1 MIVGIDL
8 GGTKIAYA
16 LVDSATGSVRARH
29 VAPTNS
35 QAGAADVLARMVT
48 QITQL
53 CADAAVALTQ
63 VSGIG
68 IGVPGVFDDASGHTL
83 FLPYLVGTWRDVAV
97 GPTLTAALGVPTWL
111 INDARAFVLGEAVYG
126 AGRGYDN
133 VAGFTVGTGIG
144 GGVVIHQHLYLG
156 IDGTAGEFGHQ
167 TLAVDGPQCGCGN
180 YGCLEAFASGPAMV
194 AQAQHLL
201 AHQQAPQLAELLAAG
216 HELTP
221 ALLCQAGDA
230 GDTAVAALL
239 QTAYRYLGT
248 GVANVVSLFSPN
260 AVIIGGSVANLGEP
274 LFAAVRHEVATRC
287 KATPVERI
295 AIVPAALGGDAGVLG
310 AACWAAHRSGQQ
322 QFSPLTKESL

>member
-16 LVDSATGSVRARH
+16 LVDSTTGTVQARH

-35 QAGAADVLARMVT
+35 QAGATDVLARMVAH
-48 QITQL
+48 ITQL
-53 CADAAVALTQ
+53 CGDAGVVLTD

-68 IGVPGVFDDASGHTL
+68 IGVPGVFDDTTGHTL
-83 FLPYLVGTWRDVAV
+83 FLPNLMGTWRDVAV

-126 AGRGYDN
+126 AGRGYAN
-133 VAGFTVGTGIG
+133 VVGFTVGTGIG
-144 GGVVIHQHLYLG
+144 GGVVIHQQLYLG

-167 TLAVDGPQCGCGN
+167 TLALDGPQCGCGN

-194 AQAQHLL
+194 AQAQQLL
-201 AHQQAPQLAELLAAG
+201 AHQQAPQLAGLLAAG

-221 ALLCQAGDA
+221 ALLRRAA
-230 GDTAVAALL
+230 EVGDTAVARLL
-239 QTAYRYLGT
+239 ATAYRYLGA
-248 GVANVVSLFSPN
+248 GVANVVSLLSPN

-274 LFAAVRHEVATRC
+274 LFAAVRREVATRC

-295 AIVPAALGGDAGVLG
+295 AIVPAALAADAGVLG
-310 AACWAAHRSGQQ
+310 AACWAAHRGGQQ
-322 QFSPLTKESL
+322 RFGLLTKERI